1 MKKRF
6 NVFKRKLHILI
17 ERIKLS
23 ESDYLIMKANA
34 QMFAAM
40 MSTVKC
46 NFEMEYED
54 VMVGESLITKIPK
67 SKTMTINIDI
77 KQMLA
82 NAGITFDDTVKLNIK

>member
-1 MKKRF
+1 MKKF

-23 ESDYLIMKANA
+23 ESDYLTMKANA
-34 QMFAAM
+34 QMYKDM
-40 MSTVKC
+40 MSTVEC
-46 NFEMEYED
+46 NLDVEYED
-54 VMVGESLITKIPK
+54 VMVGKSLITKIPK